1 MKAFLAA
8 LITLSLLVAGVIS
21 ATAAGTEK
29 LDEYL
34 DALPAEEAKLPE
46 AARVLGE
53 LGDRVEEGDRLLL
66 CSLYH
71 HEKID
76 TLASAV
82 RRAEAAAEAEDDA
95 EYRILRGELE
105 SLIEDMKRD
114 LHLHI
119 DDIV

>member
-8 LITLSLLVAGVIS
+8 LITLSLLVGGVIS

>member
-1 MKAFLAA
+1 MKAFIAA
-8 LITLSLLVAGVIS
+8 LITRSLLVGGVILS
-21 ATAAGTEK
+21 TEAGTAR

-34 DALPAEEAKLPE
+34 AALPAEESEPRE
-46 AARVLGE
+46 AARPLGE
-53 LGDRVEEGDRLLL
+53 LLGRVSEEDRLLL

-76 TLASAV
+76 TLTSAV
-82 RRAEAAAEAEDDA
+82 RRAEAAASAGDSA
-95 EYRILRGELE
+95 EYRILRGELA

-114 LHLHI
+114 LHLHF

>member
-8 LITLSLLVAGVIS
+8 LVTLSLLVGGVIL
-21 ATAAGTEK
+21 ATVAGTEK

-34 DALPAEEAKLPE
+34 NALPSEGAKLPE

-53 LGDRVEEGDRLLL
+53 LGDRVEEEDRLLL

-114 LHLHI
+114 LHLHLG
-119 DDIV
+119 DIV

>member
-1 MKAFLAA
+1 MKAFIAA
-8 LITLSLLVAGVIS
+8 MITLSLLVGGVIL
-21 ATAAGTEK
+21 ATVTGTEK
-29 LDEYL
+29 LDGYL
-34 DALPAEEAKLPE
+34 DALPVEEEASPE

-53 LGDRVEEGDRLLL
+53 LGDRVEEEDRLLL

-76 TLASAV
+76 ALASAV

-105 SLIEDMKRD
+105 SLLEDMKRD
-114 LHLHI
+114 LHLHLG
-119 DDIV
+119 DIV